1 MSMKPVCIIQNC
13 EVETAGTIFDYL
25 DARRRPCLIV
35 PTYKTQIY
43 PSLDMIEAVINLGC
57 PISMTS
63 YREHEFLK
71 GVYAFVAQVV
81 RANKPYLGIC
91 FGAQMLAHVLG
102 AKVAHNSVKEIG
114 TYRVRLTPEGAKDS
128 LLAGFNE
135 TFEVFHWH
143 GDTFTVP
150 FGAQLLVEGGDCRNQ
165 AFRKGNLV
173 GLQFHLEADPNE
185 VPLWCDVYSGE
196 LEEVGK
202 KKEDIVQR
210 YRQVADTV
218 RQLNFKFLDNFFQL
232 G

>member
-1 MSMKPVCIIQNC
+1 MSVKPVCIIQNC
-13 EVETAGTIFDYL
+13 EAETAGTVIDYL

-35 PTYKTQIY
+35 PSYKTQIY
-43 PSLDMIEAVINLGC
+43 PSLDMIDAIINLGC
-57 PISMTS
+57 SISMTS

-71 GVYAFVAQVV
+71 ALYAFVAQVV

-102 AKVAHNSVKEIG
+102 AKVTPNKVKEIG
-114 TYRVRLTPEGAKDS
+114 TYRVRLTPEGANDP
-128 LLAGFNE
+128 LFACFNK

-143 GDTFTVP
+143 GDTFSIP
-150 FGAQLLVEGGDCRNQ
+150 FGAQLLVEGDDCRNQ

-173 GLQFHLEADPNE
+173 GLQFHLEADPDE
-185 VPLWCDVYSGE
+185 VPLWCDVYSSE

-202 KKEDIVQR
+202 KKDDIVQQ
-210 YRQVADTV
+210 YRQVAETV

-232 G
+232 C